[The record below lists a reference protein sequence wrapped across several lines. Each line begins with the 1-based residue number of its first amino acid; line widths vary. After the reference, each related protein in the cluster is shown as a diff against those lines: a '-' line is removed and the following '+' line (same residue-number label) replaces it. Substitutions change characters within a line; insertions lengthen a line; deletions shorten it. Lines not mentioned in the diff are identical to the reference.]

1 MSPRKDP
8 EERKKYQREYR
19 LKNIEKF
26 KERDKN
32 YHLKNKEKKNEYA
45 LEYRLKNKEKIKEKD
60 KNRYQKRKEKL
71 CKQTRTRNAL
81 RKKECIE
88 ILGGKCVGCGT
99 TENLQFDHISPSEK
113 SFSIGARLGLS
124 MKKLHEE
131 LKKCQLLCVE
141 CHLNKTK
148 NEWVNKTIYHGLDE
162 TRNP

>member
-19 LKNIEKF
+19 LNNIEKY

-32 YHLKNKEKKNEYA
+32 YHLKNKEKKNAYA
-45 LEYRLKNKEKIKEKD
+45 LEYRLNNKEKIKEKD
-60 KNRYQKRKEKL
+60 KKRKEKQ
-71 CKQTRTRNAL
+71 CEQARARSAL

-88 ILGGKCVGCGT
+88 ILGGKCVSCGT

-113 SFSIGARLGLS
+113 SFSIGARLSLS
-124 MKKLHEE
+124 MEKLHEE
-131 LKKCQLLCVE
+131 LKKCQLLCAD

>member
-19 LKNIEKF
+19 LKN
-26 KERDKN
+26 
-32 YHLKNKEKKNEYA
+32 
-45 LEYRLKNKEKIKEKD
+45 KEKIKEKD
-60 KNRYQKRKEKL
+60 KNRWEKRKEKQ
-71 CKQTRTRNAL
+71 CEQARARSAL

-88 ILGGKCVGCGT
+88 ILGGKCVSCGT

-113 SFSIGARLGLS
+113 SFSIGARLSLS
-124 MKKLHEE
+124 MEKLHEE
-131 LKKCQLLCVE
+131 LKKCQLLCGE

-162 TRNP
+162 ARNP